1 LHFSVGVGPVGQDTP
16 EQSPSRREAGDAG
29 KDIALAPV
37 TPAEVIAM
45 FQRMAAAIPPEA
57 QRYAY
62 WLWDG
67 EKFVRDPFDIA
78 FNAAF
83 DAAVIEVFGPS
94 EA

>member
-1 LHFSVGVGPVGQDTP
+1 MKDKAAP
-16 EQSPSRREAGDAG
+16 EQSPSRREAADAG

-37 TPAEVIAM
+37 TPEEVIAM